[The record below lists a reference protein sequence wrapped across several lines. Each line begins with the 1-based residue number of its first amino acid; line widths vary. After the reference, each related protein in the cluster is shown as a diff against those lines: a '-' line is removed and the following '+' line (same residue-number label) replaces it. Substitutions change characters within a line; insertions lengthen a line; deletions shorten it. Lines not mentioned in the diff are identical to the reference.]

1 MDAYE
6 HPRRGGLVEA
16 GDEFLAAPALQAF
29 LEHACSVGRAVS
41 RSPSKT
47 RPLRGDAFGYHVP
60 GVDREVR
67 RWIASGGMLHHDLV
81 TPRPEHWGRTFD
93 HPLTLDVVVVR
104 RVLGD
109 DLIGVFGFATL
120 PPTRIRRSHATC
132 RPWIPVAI
140 AVRVEPH
147 IEDRMGAGGDRH
159 VH

>member
-67 RWIASGGMLHHDLV
+67 RWIASGGMLHHDRPDRDLAV
-81 TPRPEHWGRTFD
+81 LRFHLGHAGPRR
-93 HPLTLDVVVVR
+93 
-104 RVLGD
+104 
-109 DLIGVFGFATL
+109 
-120 PPTRIRRSHATC
+120 
-132 RPWIPVAI
+132 
-140 AVRVEPH
+140 
-147 IEDRMGAGGDRH
+147 
-159 VH
+159 

>member
-1 MDAYE
+1 MDADE
-6 HPRRGGLVEA
+6 HPRRGWLVEA

-104 RVLGD
+104 HGLGD
-109 DLIGVFGFATL
+109 DLDRGLRFCNLAADKDPEV
-120 PPTRIRRSHATC
+120 TRAC
-132 RPWIPVAI
+132 RPWIAVAI

-147 IEDRMGAGGDRH
+147 I
-159 VH
+159 